1 MQSENAKNGNDRHQS
16 LNGNSRLLLKRRTS
30 EGYERIFVFVFN
42 CFELDFLFGYG
53 SLLKKMFLYFIQC
66 L

>member
-1 MQSENAKNGNDRHQS
+1 MQSENAKNGSDRHQS

-42 CFELDFLFGYG
+42 LFGFLFELVH
-53 SLLKKMFLYFIQC
+53 LKLVFYLKLI